1 MARQNRID
9 VHHHALPQFYR
20 EAQTAG
26 GYPSTAYRDFPDWSP
41 ETSLALMGRL
51 GIATALMSFTAPGV
65 YFGDRA
71 ATAVLARRCNDYL
84 AGLVAA
90 HPGRFGAL
98 AVLPFPDTD
107 DCLVEIARCQDE
119 LGLDGFIHL
128 TQVDDRYAGHADFHE
143 IYRELDRRKAV
154 VLLHPTYPPPGA
166 ERDHVVPRPFVDYPC
181 ETTRAAAN
189 MLFTGVLARM
199 PDIAFILSHSG
210 GVLPMLAHRI
220 EIFDDLTAHREKY
233 PEGARAYFRRF
244 YYDTALSGDPA
255 MLAALQ
261 ALADPARILFGT
273 DYPYIPESVAEAE
286 TAGADAYAGFDE
298 TARAMME
305 YGNARALFPRL
316 DPAGGGSGN

>member
-1 MARQNRID
+1 MTRQNRID
-9 VHHHALPQFYR
+9 VHHHVLPEFFRQ
-20 EAQTAG
+20 AQSAG
-26 GYPSTAYRDFPDWSP
+26 GYPSTAYRAFPDWSP
-41 ETSLALMGRL
+41 DMALALMDGL
-51 GIATALMSFTAPGV
+51 GIATAMMSFSAPGI

-71 ATAVLARRCNDYL
+71 ATADLARQCNDYL
-84 AGLVAA
+84 AELIAA
-90 HPGRFGAL
+90 HPGRFGAF
-98 AVLPFPDTD
+98 ASLPFPDTD
-107 DCLVEIARCQDE
+107 DCLAEIVRAADD

-128 TQVDDRYAGHADFHE
+128 TQVDDRYAGHPDYHE

-154 VLLHPTYPPPGA
+154 VFIHPTYPSESK

-181 ETTRAAAN
+181 ETTRATAN
-189 MLFTGVLARM
+189 LLFTGVLAEM
-199 PDIAFILSHSG
+199 PNIRFILPHAG

-273 DYPYIPESVAEAE
+273 DYPYIPERIAEAE
-286 TAGADAYAGFDE
+286 TAGTDAYSGFDE
-298 TARAMME
+298 TARTMME
-305 YGNARALFPRL
+305 YANARVLFPRL
-316 DPAGGGSGN
+316 DPGAASS